1 MNKIECAICY
11 ESFNGDT
18 LCYTNC
24 FHPFCKNCLHKW
36 LETGNITCPTCR
48 MNIDYYNYNDTI
60 NNIIRIPYT
69 DTTNTTNTTNTP
81 NTPNTS
87 NTIIINKRKLLI
99 FKFVYSVTV
108 VLFLVSAVGNAHCKI
123 YY

>member
-11 ESFNGDT
+11 ESFNDDT

-48 MNIDYYNYNDTI
+48 MNVDYYNYNDTI

-69 DTTNTTNTTNTP
+69 DTTNTT
-81 NTPNTS
+81 

-108 VLFLVSAVGNAHCKI
+108 VLFLVSVVGNAHCKK